1 MYQIFY
7 IRLSVLSYTLMID
20 GYSTKSGD
28 THISLSLEAS
38 IPSICCLE
46 LTNAPLL
53 LGALPHHPCRHVMA
67 RCDREGVYFHVH

>member
-38 IPSICCLE
+38 IPGICCLGCRALHTDLFKTHTHLE
-46 LTNAPLL
+46 L
-53 LGALPHHPCRHVMA
+53 
-67 RCDREGVYFHVH
+67 